1 MRKFLTTLLI
11 ILLLGSYSTC
21 IADGPNDI
29 SSSGEDTN
37 IPSLTIEQLM
47 LLSKSKQAKVDI
59 IKKNNVE
66 IQECKDR
73 LSNQI
78 HIAAEKINAL
88 KIEVV
93 ENATEISDDKLDELK
108 GLLEI
113 IQSFSK
119 TLNEDAITVSK
130 EIDDILDLII
140 AKGMKLEQYDQ
151 IIEKQNNLIVKMK
164 NILTSVEKI

>member
-1 MRKFLTTLLI
+1 MKKFLITLLI
-11 ILLLGSYSTC
+11 ALLFSLQTIC
-21 IADGPNDI
+21 IADGPLESN
-29 SSSGEDTN
+29 SSGEDTN
-37 IPSLTIEQLM
+37 IPSFTIEQLM

-66 IQECKDR
+66 IQNYKDK

-78 HIAAEKINAL
+78 HTAADKISAL

-93 ENATEISDDKLDELK
+93 ENATDISDEKLEELK
-108 GLLEI
+108 SLLEI